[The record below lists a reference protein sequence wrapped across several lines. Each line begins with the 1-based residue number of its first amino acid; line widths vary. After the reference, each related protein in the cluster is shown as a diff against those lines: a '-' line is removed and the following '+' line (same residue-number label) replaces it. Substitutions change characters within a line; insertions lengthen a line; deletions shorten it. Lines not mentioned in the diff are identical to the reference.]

1 MEPLNG
7 ITILEKLAQ
16 LRLMI
21 ILQISTVFAGYTAA
35 RVGVKV
41 MTRREFVD
49 TVSGESFE
57 VWSGVRGLRLLLIS
71 KLL

>member
-16 LRLMI
+16 LRCMI
-21 ILQISTVFAGYTAA
+21 ILQISTAFAGYTAA

-49 TVSGESFE
+49 TVSGEPFE